1 MLERLTVPA
10 RLRPGDRVAAV
21 SPSWGGPGTHPER
34 YEAGRR
40 QLEESLGVV
49 VVPMPHA
56 LAEPELVRT
65 RPDLRAADL
74 MAAFADPSIAAI
86 VATIGGEDA
95 IRLLPHLDLD
105 VIAAHPKPLLGYSDT
120 TVVHLACLAAG
131 VRSYYGPSVMSG
143 FAENGGAPPYL
154 VESVRRTLFDAAPI
168 GAIEPNPAGWTTEHL
183 DWGEPAN
190 QSIRRRLQ
198 PPEGRRALAGSGR
211 VEGRLVGGCAE
222 VLDWLRG
229 TAWFPPL
236 AAFDG
241 AVLFWETSE
250 EAPPPAVVTRL
261 LRSLAALGV
270 LERLAAIV
278 LGRWGGLP
286 DASRFAEWD
295 AAVVQAVV
303 EEAGLDGL
311 PILAGLDFGHTD
323 PICTLPYGALAAVDV
338 DALTFSILEPGV
350 R

>member
-1 MLERLTVPA
+1 VA
-10 RLRPGDRVAAV
+10 R
-21 SPSWGGPGTHPER
+21 
-34 YEAGRR
+34 
-40 QLEESLGVV
+40 
-49 VVPMPHA
+49 
-56 LAEPELVRT
+56 

-74 MAAFADPSIAAI
+74 MAAFADPSIAGI

-95 IRLLPHLDLD
+95 IRLLPHVDLD

-131 VRSYYGPSVMSG
+131 VRSYYGPSVLSG

-154 VESVRRTLFDAAPI
+154 VDSVRRTLFEAEPI
-168 GAIEPNPAGWTTEHL
+168 GPVEPNPAGWTTEHL
-183 DWGEPAN
+183 DWGDPAK
-190 QSIRRRLQ
+190 QAVRRRLQ
-198 PPEGRRALAGSGR
+198 PPEGRRSLGGAGR
-211 VEGRLVGGCAE
+211 ARGRLLGGCAE

-236 AAFDG
+236 EAFDG

-250 EAPPPAVVTRL
+250 DAPEPAVVTRL
-261 LRSLAALGV
+261 LRSLASQGV
-270 LERLAAIV
+270 LERLAAIA

-295 AAVVQAVV
+295 AAVVRAVV
-303 EEAGLDGL
+303 EEGGLDRL

-323 PICTLPYGALAAVDV
+323 PICTLPYGALAEVDV
-338 DALTFSILEPGV
+338 DALTLTILEPGV

>member
-1 MLERLTVPA
+1 M
-10 RLRPGDRVAAV
+10 
-21 SPSWGGPGTHPER
+21 
-34 YEAGRR
+34 
-40 QLEESLGVV
+40 
-49 VVPMPHA
+49 
-56 LAEPELVRT
+56 
-65 RPDLRAADL
+65 
-74 MAAFADPSIAAI
+74 
-86 VATIGGEDA
+86 
-95 IRLLPHLDLD
+95 
-105 VIAAHPKPLLGYSDT
+105 
-120 TVVHLACLAAG
+120 
-131 VRSYYGPSVMSG
+131 
-143 FAENGGAPPYL
+143 
-154 VESVRRTLFDAAPI
+154 RRTLFDAAPI

-190 QSIRRRLQ
+190 QAIRRRLQ

-303 EEAGLDGL
+303 EEAGLGGL